1 MSQPPVTE
9 AAADPSAVARS
20 RRAERMLVPATF
32 ITTAGNAFQLTAA
45 TVLVY
50 RADHTTVSV
59 GGLFIAVAI
68 PQVVLSVF
76 FGGLADRVDRRRLS
90 MTADLISAVSAFA
103 LPVWLW
109 LHGPTA
115 AGAYLANFLL
125 AVTAALFMP
134 ASNALVKERVLD
146 ERLGRFN
153 SHFEMANNLGML
165 SAAAAA
171 GFLVSLFGTTPLFV
185 FNSLTFV
192 ASAAFTYFIGPKPAT
207 AALEQEEEEAAS
219 AEPAADSTVAE
230 PTGKPVKRLAVQF
243 ANLSMGILV
252 ANTVLATLI
261 LHTFHKGPWLIG
273 VTDALAGAGFLT
285 GAALYDRISKR
296 LSPMRLAFYG
306 TLLNLAMFCLQP
318 LNFIVLMVAIAFA
331 GFGFALSRIAA
342 RTLLMQASPHDRV
355 GRIFGGVNALGLG
368 LGITANVGLSAL
380 ADHTAVPDSMWT
392 LAAIQVTVAVGAY
405 VSLIKPMA
413 AAHRTASAEAL
424 EATPA

>member
-1 MSQPPVTE
+1 MSQPSMSQAPDKAV
-9 AAADPSAVARS
+9 ADPSALASS
-20 RRAERMLVPATF
+20 RRAEQMLVPATF
-32 ITTAGNAFQLTAA
+32 ITTAGNTFQLTAA

-76 FGGLADRVDRRRLS
+76 FGRLADRVDRRRLS

-153 SHFEMANNLGML
+153 SHFERANNLGML
-165 SAAAAA
+165 SSAAAA

-192 ASAAFTYFIGPKPAT
+192 ASAAFTFLIGPKPAAPALDAQEGGG
-207 AALEQEEEEAAS
+207 AAAGAAAVEE
-219 AEPAADSTVAE
+219 
-230 PTGKPVKRLAVQF
+230 TGKPVKRLAIQF
-243 ANLSMGILV
+243 ANLSMGLLV

-261 LHTFHKGPWLIG
+261 LHSFHKGPWLIG

-296 LSPMRLAFYG
+296 FTLMQLAFYG
-306 TLLNLAMFCLQP
+306 TMLNLAMFCLQP
-318 LNFIVLMVAIAFA
+318 LNYIVLMVAISFA

-355 GRIFGGVNALGLG
+355 GRIFGGVNAVGLG
-368 LGITANVGLSAL
+368 AGITANIALSAL

-392 LAAIQVTVAVGAY
+392 LAAIQVSVAVGAY
-405 VSLIKPMA
+405 VSLIRPMA
-413 AAHRTASAEAL
+413 AQHRAAAEAL